1 MPGYRRFVTYLFQ
14 YQNRKKGGNC
24 GFAKVEVRQE
34 RCRIELQVKSY
45 EEKQFPVYLF
55 AREEEQLK
63 GIYLGELAVKN
74 GTGRAAFVITADDIA
89 GTPYGID
96 DMRGLYLAGDGS
108 NFIASQWDDADTVWN
123 TFSPHKKTQE
133 EINGGD
139 SEIQDNGEKRNN
151 IEENLEKE
159 EHKAASDKENIL
171 FSDEKKA
178 EGSVDKRKEEWRNVS
193 EKNTE
198 EKNVSEKN
206 TEGKNMSEK
215 NAEEKNMGEKN
226 AEEKN
231 MGEKNAEEKN
241 MGEKN
246 TGEKDM
252 SEKDVKE
259 RNENND
265 IQTDMI
271 KASPQEERQP
281 ELSAT
286 QAASATA
293 AQPYRF
299 LHTWEQQ
306 WQRFIAAH
314 PVFCPFDEDE
324 GVYGVKMEL
333 RDFKILPRQ
342 YWYLANNSFLL
353 HGYFN
358 YRYVL
363 FGYMDGEQKRWFI
376 GIPGIFQNQEQILAG
391 AFGFP
396 EFRTKQLTRQKTGEF
411 GYWYRCL
418 DLGV

>member
-14 YQNRKKGGNC
+14 YQNGKKGGNC

-45 EEKQFPVYLF
+45 EEKKFPVYLF
-55 AREEEQLK
+55 AREEEQLE

-123 TFSPHKKTQE
+123 TFSPYKKTPE
-133 EINGGD
+133 EINRGD
-139 SEIQDNGEKRNN
+139 SEIQDNGEKRSN

-159 EHKAASDKENIL
+159 EHKADSDKENIL

-178 EGSVDKRKEEWRNVS
+178 EGNEDKRNEEWRNVS
-193 EKNTE
+193 EKNTQ
-198 EKNVSEKN
+198 
-206 TEGKNMSEK
+206 
-215 NAEEKNMGEKN
+215 
-226 AEEKN
+226 
-231 MGEKNAEEKN
+231 
-241 MGEKN
+241 
-246 TGEKDM
+246 EKDM

-271 KASPQEERQP
+271 KASPQGERQP

-299 LHTWEQQ
+299 IHTWEQQ
-306 WQRFIAAH
+306 WQRFTAAH